1 MRARASEDAEA
12 AYAIV
17 RSRVTRRSVRGYIT
31 NMAADK
37 HVKLATKVL
46 VGAGVLCL
54 ASGAASASSSQSRS
68 PASLEI
74 QRLQETWGTNVVR
87 TAEVIPGSHTLLVGT
102 RDQSLLRSPAPRK
115 WLGSKF
121 QIVVI
126 FVRPPGS
133 SHTTIDNKCAST
145 TEIPMMEDFRDSG

>member
-1 MRARASEDAEA
+1 MRTTTGNSRPPT
-12 AYAIV
+12 V
-17 RSRVTRRSVRGYIT
+17 LNRSGRGYIT
-31 NMAADK
+31 IMALK
-37 HVKLATKVL
+37 QHRKLATKVL

-102 RDQSLLRSPAPRK
+102 RDQSLLRSEAPK
-115 WLGSKF
+115 AWLG
-121 QIVVI
+121 
-126 FVRPPGS
+126 
-133 SHTTIDNKCAST
+133 
-145 TEIPMMEDFRDSG
+145 